1 MKPELAKLA
10 IENCGTTEFE
20 RFSQMV
26 VGSLLGPSFK
36 PLGGTKDGGAD
47 GFIDCDIFEE
57 QLKPDRFF
65 QASKE
70 INVESKIRKTI
81 ARLLEVGRSPAI
93 LYFASSQSISNQD
106 KLRLQFFD
114 ETRVH
119 VTIFDRNYFSQH
131 SDDNAAIKSACDQY
145 LSPSLA
151 FLDELRAPSFPER
164 LPFRNAQAVCA
175 FLSHELER
183 RLGTTSTLEAV
194 CDALIIWSLEETDPD
209 QGKLMTKA
217 QILEKVESV
226 IPTAKQFLRGQIDT
240 RIEKLGK
247 KKAGA
252 RTVNVYKEKG
262 AYCLPYESR
271 RVIQESLIAD
281 ESLKLEVTEAFRRRL
296 LEGAAD
302 RIDAVVLEAIPSLLH
317 RTLETLFE
325 NQGYNA
331 VRHFSDNAD
340 DQAALD
346 TRAII
351 EIAGEMVAAAK
362 FPKDTDRPL
371 VVQVM
376 KDALRGVLYTSTPVE
391 RAYCGRLSRT
401 YILLFTMKNTPE
413 VMEYFNSM
421 ASSFVL
427 YVGSDIIVRALSEYY
442 LHPEDQMT
450 TNALKIIKQS
460 GSKIILSETTLE
472 EVHSHIHATDR
483 EFSNVYADID
493 SIVDRDLASESDRIL
508 IRAYYYAKLDPDL
521 AKRPKSW
528 GAYLG
533 NFLSWQKM
541 SSATS
546 AQSMKSLK
554 DTLIGRFGFDFED
567 KEDML
572 VGVNREDLKKLAKK
586 IRELRNNQQRG
597 HDEVR
602 AGNDALHILRVL
614 ERRRQEEKSVTNPFG
629 YRTWWLTQETKSSIA
644 LVIAFPKKRGVRPTM
659 RPEFLVNYIAYNP
672 TTAAVRKSLHNI
684 FPSLMG
690 IRLGTRLQ
698 EDTFKSVMEKIKA
711 ANTNDAPRALAMIA
725 EHSDALKSQTMRNF
739 AIKYGSGPNRL

>member
-1 MKPELAKLA
+1 KL
-10 IENCGTTEFE
+10 
-20 RFSQMV
+20 
-26 VGSLLGPSFK
+26 
-36 PLGGTKDGGAD
+36 
-47 GFIDCDIFEE
+47 
-57 QLKPDRFF
+57 QL
-65 QASKE
+65 
-70 INVESKIRKTI
+70 N
-81 ARLLEVGRSPAI
+81 
-93 LYFASSQSISNQD
+93 
-106 KLRLQFFD
+106 FFD
-114 ETRVH
+114 ETGVH

-131 SDDNAAIKSACDQY
+131 SDDSPAIKSACDQY
-145 LSPSLA
+145 LAPALA
-151 FLDELRAPSFPER
+151 FLDELRAPSFPEKP
-164 LPFRNAQAVCA
+164 PFRNAQAVCA

-226 IPTAKQFLRGQIDT
+226 IPTAKQFLRGQFDT
-240 RIEKLGK
+240 RIERLGK
-247 KKAGA
+247 KKSGA
-252 RTVNVYKEKG
+252 RTVNVYKQQG

-271 RVIQESLIAD
+271 RLIQESLVAD
-281 ESLKLEVTEAFRRRL
+281 ESLKLEVTEAFRTRL
-296 LEGAAD
+296 LEVAGD
-302 RIDAVVLEAIPSLLH
+302 RVDPTVLEAVPALLH

-331 VRHFSDNAD
+331 VRHFSDDAND
-340 DQAALD
+340 HAALD
-346 TRAII
+346 TRAIV
-351 EIAGEMVAAAK
+351 EIAGELVGSAK

-371 VVQVM
+371 VVQIM
-376 KDALRGVLYTSTPVE
+376 KDALRGVLYASTPVE

-401 YILLFTMKNTPE
+401 YVLLFTMKNTPE

-421 ASSFVL
+421 ASSFIL

-442 LHPEDQMT
+442 LPPEDQMT

-460 GSKIILSETTLE
+460 GSKIILSEPTLE

-483 EFSNVYADID
+483 EFSNVYADVD

-508 IRAYYYAKLDPDL
+508 IRAYYYAKLNTDL
-521 AKRPKSW
+521 ANPPKSW

-567 KEDML
+567 KEDM
-572 VGVNREDLKKLAKK
+572 VAGVNREDLKKLSKK
-586 IRELRNNQQRG
+586 IRELRNDQQRG
-597 HDEVR
+597 HDDVR

-644 LVIAFPKKRGVRPTM
+644 LVMAFPKKRGVRPTM

-672 TTAAVRKSLHNI
+672 TTAVVRKSLHNI

-739 AIKYGSGPNRL
+739 TIKYGNGPGRP